1 MPLNSTSPWE
11 DEFRCNLFA
20 KSFKKLLF
28 SQRHGKLMQ
37 KILIVGQCDFDYQ
50 RISFVISKMY
60 AAEIHRADLFDD
72 AIQRALEQPYA
83 LILINRLL
91 DLDRSEGMEI
101 LHELKSNPRTDDIP
115 VMIISNYQDAQDIAV
130 AAGASPG
137 FGKAALDTP
146 RTLELLSNYLAP
158 KKS

>member
-72 AIQRALEQPYA
+72 AIQQALEQPYA

-115 VMIISNYQDAQDIAV
+115 VMIISNYQDAQDVAV

-137 FGKAALDTP
+137 FGKAALD
-146 RTLELLSNYLAP
+146 LSLIHISEPTRPY
-158 KKS
+158 